1 MQREKISFNIKSEKI
16 NEKEYFSDSNNSIEE
31 TSYSSN
37 QEKNSFF
44 QLKLDFQIPDFLN
57 DKSKIIIKN
66 KKNYTLIP
74 DWYINLNNFNFTNF
88 EEESLFS

>member
-44 QLKLDFQIPDFLN
+44 ELKLDFQ
-57 DKSKIIIKN
+57 
-66 KKNYTLIP
+66 IP